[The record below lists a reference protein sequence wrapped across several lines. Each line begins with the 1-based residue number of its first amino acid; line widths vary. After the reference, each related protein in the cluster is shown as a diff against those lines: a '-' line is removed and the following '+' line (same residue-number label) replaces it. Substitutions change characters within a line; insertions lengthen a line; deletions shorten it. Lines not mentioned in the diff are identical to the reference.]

1 MTSLDEFIH
10 HTNTD
15 KTQVNDAASSIE
27 RTKDLAEQIQSRFEL
42 LAADTMTA
50 GAQQL
55 RTLTEDAIALLNRF
69 EEDSSPEAIRK
80 FANAMA
86 ANYANAQPPLKPF
99 VIEGV
104 IRAFAGEEHI
114 LDEISAEDQRD
125 SQFPIIR
132 EIVAGSGE
140 LQARIDDVLTDAE
153 TLAREWEAEEG

>member
-1 MTSLDEFIH
+1 MTISGNL
-10 HTNTD
+10 
-15 KTQVNDAASSIE
+15 
-27 RTKDLAEQIQSRFEL
+27 REL
-42 LAADTMTA
+42 LRSVAMGHTDSAQSLNDRLSDGDRAQLGIYGTA
-50 GAQQL
+50 VM
-55 RTLTEDAIALLNRF
+55 AICLGHRF

-80 FANAMA
+80 FAHGMA

-114 LDEISAEDQRD
+114 LDEISAEDQLD
-125 SQFPIIR
+125 SHFPIIR

-153 TLAREWEAEEG
+153 TLVREWEAEEG